1 MDYKATYYKIIENA
15 KKETENGHRFVG
27 YFEKHHILPK
37 SLGGTNN
44 KENLVKLTAR
54 EHFICH
60 WLLVKMY
67 DKGTAERN
75 KMLCALWRM
84 QSDSNGNRYKNSRA
98 YEKLRNEFISYV
110 KQANSIKQSGKLNS
124 QYGMTWYTNRNTGE
138 SKKFKEIPDNTWIK
152 GRNLFHGE
160 CCSIKQKI
168 ERHIQQ
174 KELAFNLWN
183 QFKQGN
189 FKSINEFSKTI
200 TYSQRYISGIFD
212 KYISE
217 YIGGKG
223 NHKNNSWPGAGTGE
237 TTVP

>member
-1 MDYKATYYKIIENA
+1 
-15 KKETENGHRFVG
+15 
-27 YFEKHHILPK
+27 
-37 SLGGTNN
+37 
-44 KENLVKLTAR
+44 
-54 EHFICH
+54 
-60 WLLVKMY
+60 
-67 DKGTAERN
+67 
-75 KMLCALWRM
+75 
-84 QSDSNGNRYKNSRA
+84 
-98 YEKLRNEFISYV
+98 
-110 KQANSIKQSGKLNS
+110 
-124 QYGMTWYTNRNTGE
+124 MTWYTNRNTGE
-138 SKKFKEIPDNTWIK
+138 SKKFKKIPDNAWIK

-174 KELAFNLWN
+174 KELAFNLWK

-223 NHKNNSWPGAGTGE
+223 NHKNKSWPGAGTGE